1 MSRQGYFEP
10 ESIRKRLIAHQLR
23 EAGFGNDE
31 IGSHMGLSERHVQ
44 RFLSMTKPQLTEMR
58 RNQAWREDAACRD
71 SDTELFFPNSVGLKA
86 ARQKRLAIAICRS
99 CPVIEQCREA
109 ALANFENHGVW
120 AGEDFSKYRYELD
133 EETGAV
139 RIWIQERQGEPVE
152 KVS

>member
-23 EAGFGNDE
+23 EAGLGKDE
-31 IGSHMGLSERHVQ
+31 IGRHMGLSERHVQ
-44 RFLSMTKPQLTEMR
+44 RFLSMSKPQLTEMR

-71 SDTELFFPNSVGLKA
+71 SDTELFFPNSVGPKA
-86 ARQKRLAIAICRS
+86 ARQKRRAIAICRS

-120 AGEDFSKYRYELD
+120 AGEDFSKYRYGLD
-133 EETGAV
+133 EDTGAV
-139 RIWIQERQGEPVE
+139 RIWIQERHGEPVE